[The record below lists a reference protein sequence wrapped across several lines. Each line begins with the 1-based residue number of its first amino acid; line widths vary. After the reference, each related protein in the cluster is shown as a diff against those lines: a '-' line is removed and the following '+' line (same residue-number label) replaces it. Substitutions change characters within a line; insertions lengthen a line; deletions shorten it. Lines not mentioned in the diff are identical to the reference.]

1 MYNNKLGGNMPTQN
15 DVPVTRSSL
24 NLRIKP
30 EDKILIDRAANT
42 VGKNRTEFILEAA
55 RRAAEETLADLR
67 VINVSP
73 EVYQEFINQLDATP
87 VSNEVLKKTMMSKS
101 PWEK

>member
-1 MYNNKLGGNMPTQN
+1 MPTQN
-15 DVPVTRSSL
+15 SLEKEAVITRSSL

-30 EDKILIDRAANT
+30 EDKILIDRAANA
-42 VGKNRTEFILEAA
+42 VGKNRTEFVLEAA

-73 EVYQEFINQLDATP
+73 EVYQEFMNKLDAP
-87 VSNEVLKKTMMSKS
+87 PSNNESLRKTMMSKS

>member
-1 MYNNKLGGNMPTQN
+1 MATQN
-15 DVPVTRSSL
+15 DVAVTRSSL

-30 EDKILIDRAANT
+30 EDKILIDRAANA
-42 VGKNRTEFILEAA
+42 VGKNRTEFVLEAA

-73 EVYQEFINQLDATP
+73 EVYQEFINQLDAAP
-87 VSNEVLKKTMMSKS
+87 RNNEALRNTLMSKS

>member
-1 MYNNKLGGNMPTQN
+1 MPTQN

-30 EDKILIDRAANT
+30 EDKILIDRAANA
-42 VGKNRTEFILEAA
+42 VGKNRTEFVLEAA

-67 VINVSP
+67 VINVSS

-87 VSNEVLKKTMMSKS
+87 VSNEALKKTMMSKFS
-101 PWEK
+101 WEK

>member
-1 MYNNKLGGNMPTQN
+1 MPTRN
-15 DVPVTRSSL
+15 NTLAKDESVTRSSL

-30 EDKILIDRAANT
+30 EDKALIDRAANA
-42 VGKNRTEFILEAA
+42 VGKNRTEFILDAS

-67 VINVSP
+67 VINVSS
-73 EVYQEFINQLDATP
+73 EIYQKFITQLDATP
-87 VSNEVLKKTMMSKS
+87 VSNEALRKTMLSKS

>member
-1 MYNNKLGGNMPTQN
+1 MPTQN

-30 EDKILIDRAANT
+30 EDKILIDHTAKA
-42 VGKNRTEFILEAA
+42 VGKNRTEFVLEAA
-55 RRAAEETLADLR
+55 RRAAEETLADLK
-67 VINVSP
+67 VINVSS

-87 VSNEVLKKTMMSKS
+87 VSNGALKKTIMSKS
-101 PWEK
+101 SWEK

>member
-1 MYNNKLGGNMPTQN
+1 MATQN
-15 DVPVTRSSL
+15 DVAVTRSSL

-30 EDKILIDRAANT
+30 EDKILIDRAANA
-42 VGKNRTEFILEAA
+42 VGKNRTEFVLEAA

-73 EVYQEFINQLDATP
+73 EVYQEFINQLDAAP
-87 VSNEVLKKTMMSKS
+87 GNNEALRKTMMSKS

>member
-1 MYNNKLGGNMPTQN
+1 MLKKEA
-15 DVPVTRSSL
+15 VVTRSSL

-30 EDKILIDRAANT
+30 EDKILIDRAANA
-42 VGKNRTEFILEAA
+42 VGKNRTEFVLEAA

-73 EVYQEFINQLDATP
+73 EVYQEFINQLDAAP
-87 VSNEVLKKTMMSKS
+87 GNNEALRKTMMSKS

>member
-1 MYNNKLGGNMPTQN
+1 MTKHTDEQH
-15 DVPVTRSSL
+15 PVSGVNITRSTL

-30 EDKILIDRAANT
+30 EDKILIDRAAHA
-42 VGKNRTEFILEAA
+42 VGKNRTEFVLEAA

-67 VINVSP
+67 VIDVSTD
-73 EVYQEFINQLDATP
+73 VYQQFITRLDMAP
-87 VSNEVLKKTMMSKS
+87 QSGEALKKTMLTKA

>member
-1 MYNNKLGGNMPTQN
+1 MATQN
-15 DVPVTRSSL
+15 TRDNDMAVTRSSL
-24 NLRIKP
+24 NLRIKL
-30 EDKILIDRAANT
+30 EDKILIDRAANA
-42 VGKNRTEFILEAA
+42 VGKNRTEFVLESA

-73 EVYQEFINQLDATP
+73 EVYQEFIAQLDTP
-87 VSNEVLKKTMMSKS
+87 PSSNEALRKTMMSKS

>member
-1 MYNNKLGGNMPTQN
+1 MATHTMLKKEA
-15 DVPVTRSSL
+15 VVTRSSL

-30 EDKILIDRAANT
+30 EDKILIDRAANA
-42 VGKNRTEFILEAA
+42 VGKNRTEFVLEAA

-73 EVYQEFINQLDATP
+73 ELYQEFINQLDAAP
-87 VSNEVLKKTMMSKS
+87 GNNEALRKTMMSKS

>member
-1 MYNNKLGGNMPTQN
+1 MATQN
-15 DVPVTRSSL
+15 DVAVTRSSL

-30 EDKILIDRAANT
+30 EDKTLIDRAANA
-42 VGKNRTEFILEAA
+42 VGKNRTEFVLEAA

-73 EVYQEFINQLDATP
+73 EVYQEFINQLDAAP
-87 VSNEVLKKTMMSKS
+87 GNNEALRKTMMSKS
-101 PWEK
+101 PWEE

>member
-1 MYNNKLGGNMPTQN
+1 MPTQN

-30 EDKILIDRAANT
+30 EDKILIDRAANA
-42 VGKNRTEFILEAA
+42 VGKNRTEFVLEAA

-87 VSNEVLKKTMMSKS
+87 VSNEALKKTMMSKFS
-101 PWEK
+101 WEK

>member
-1 MYNNKLGGNMPTQN
+1 MPTQN
-15 DVPVTRSSL
+15 DVAVTRSSL

-30 EDKILIDRAANT
+30 EDKNLIDRAANA
-42 VGKNRTEFILEAA
+42 VGKNRTEFVLEAA

-73 EVYQEFINQLDATP
+73 EVYQEFISQLDAAP
-87 VSNEVLKKTMMSKS
+87 GDNEALRKTMMSKS

>member
-1 MYNNKLGGNMPTQN
+1 MQANAVREN
-15 DVPVTRSSL
+15 
-24 NLRIKP
+24 
-30 EDKILIDRAANT
+30 RA
-42 VGKNRTEFILEAA
+42 EFVLEAA

-87 VSNEVLKKTMMSKS
+87 VSNEALKKTMMSKS

>member
-1 MYNNKLGGNMPTQN
+1 MPNQSNPMKKPETT
-15 DVPVTRSSL
+15 VARSTL

-30 EDKILIDRAANT
+30 EDKILLDRAANS
-42 VGKNRTEFILEAA
+42 VGKNRTEFILEAV

-67 VINVSP
+67 VIKVSP
-73 EVYQEFINQLDATP
+73 EVYQAFVAQLDAP
-87 VSNEVLKKTMMSKS
+87 PRSNEALRKTMMSKS

>member
-1 MYNNKLGGNMPTQN
+1 MPTQN
-15 DVPVTRSSL
+15 DMPVKDISGIRSSL

-30 EDKILIDRAANT
+30 EDKILIDRAANAA
-42 VGKNRTEFILEAA
+42 GKNRTEFVLEAA

-73 EVYQEFINQLDATP
+73 EVYQEFIGQLDATP
-87 VSNEVLKKTMMSKS
+87 SNNEALRKTLMSKS
-101 PWEK
+101 PWEE

>member
-1 MYNNKLGGNMPTQN
+1 MPTQN
-15 DVPVTRSSL
+15 DVSVTRSSL

-30 EDKILIDRAANT
+30 EDKILIDRAANA
-42 VGKNRTEFILEAA
+42 VGKNRTEFVLEAA

-73 EVYQEFINQLDATP
+73 EVYQEFISQLDSAP
-87 VSNEVLKKTMMSKS
+87 ESNEALRKTMMSKS

>member
-1 MYNNKLGGNMPTQN
+1 MPTQN

-30 EDKILIDRAANT
+30 KDKILIGHAANA
-42 VGKNRTEFILEAA
+42 VRENRAEFVLEAA
-55 RRAAEETLADLR
+55 RRATEETLADLR
-67 VINVSP
+67 VINVSS

-87 VSNEVLKKTMMSKS
+87 VSNEALKKTMMSKS
-101 PWEK
+101 SWEK